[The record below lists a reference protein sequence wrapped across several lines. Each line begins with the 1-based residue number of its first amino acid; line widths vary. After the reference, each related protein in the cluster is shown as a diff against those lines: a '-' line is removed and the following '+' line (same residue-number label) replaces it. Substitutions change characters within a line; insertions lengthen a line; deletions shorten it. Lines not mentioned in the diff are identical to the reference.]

1 MSTNPITV
9 ARICTIFRSNVGS
22 CCDFRF
28 VMQTTDDKFFAA
40 NFIAKE
46 IETYRKFALALL
58 SKTGQ
63 VFDQPL
69 YEKRGGNSL
78 WRQELAR
85 GLTAGD
91 EAAKVKR

>member
-1 MSTNPITV
+1 MSTHPITV
-9 ARICTIFRSNVGS
+9 ARICTIFRSAVCGS
-22 CCDFRF
+22 CYEFRF
-28 VMQTTDDKFFAA
+28 VMQTTDDKTFAA
-40 NFIAKE
+40 NFTAKE

-78 WRQELAR
+78 WRLELAR

-91 EAAKVKR
+91 EAKVKQ